1 MPNTKSIL
9 KSMLTGFKKGNKMKV
24 YILTEDGDIVGVWS
38 KRKDAED
45 FANDP
50 SNSIRN
56 WYVMECEV
64 RK

>member
-1 MPNTKSIL
+1 
-9 KSMLTGFKKGNKMKV
+9 MKV
-24 YILTEDGDIVGVWS
+24 YILTEEGDIVGVWS

-45 FANDP
+45 FANNP

-56 WYVMECEV
+56 WSVRECEV

>member
-1 MPNTKSIL
+1 
-9 KSMLTGFKKGNKMKV
+9 MKV
-24 YILTEDGDIVGVWS
+24 YILTEEGEIVGVWS

>member
-1 MPNTKSIL
+1 
-9 KSMLTGFKKGNKMKV
+9 MKV
-24 YILTEDGDIVGVWS
+24 YILMEEVDIVGVWS

-50 SNSIRN
+50 RNSIRN
-56 WYVMECEV
+56 WFIQECEV

>member
-1 MPNTKSIL
+1 
-9 KSMLTGFKKGNKMKV
+9 MKV
-24 YILTEDGDIVGVWS
+24 YILTEDGEIVGVWS
-38 KRKDAED
+38 SRKDAEN
-45 FANDP
+45 FAGNP